1 MLHFISSLPDF
12 DEDDAAKWLWKRIR
26 EKFND
31 KEGVCYYKYPVLGSA
46 TGVMADLTLFTKS
59 NQPVAIRCL
68 PYQIDE
74 IESVQ
79 ENYWTIKDQKK
90 DSPIWELDDF
100 VTDLGGL
107 VKKDRKLRRRLEPKG
122 ILALPLISKP
132 EFEEKH
138 GKLPS
143 DFDII
148 WQGDGI
154 NSIIS
159 PLNPDLSNHEWLSF
173 RAIIQTATPLTVPSS
188 QSDQDRPKTLSSAIR
203 MLDRQIKTLDLEQEK
218 AIPIP
223 PGPQRIRGLAGTGKT
238 VLLAM
243 KTAHIHR
250 RYPDRKILF
259 TFNTQ
264 SLYNQTWRLIKQ
276 FYGAHSSNTEPDWN
290 KIHIRHAWGS
300 RNRAGVYSDICG
312 KRGVEPLSL
321 NKARMRN
328 SNMPFRAC
336 CEHALSL
343 GIEADYDYV
352 IVDEAQD
359 FPREFFQV
367 LYKLS
372 RNPHCICWA
381 YDELQSLTTSNLA
394 MPGPEDLFGKDS
406 GGNPLI
412 VLDDQNYPGDIQK
425 DLVLNKSYRCPQ
437 EVLMLAHAIGLG
449 LYNPKGCVQMPESK
463 DSWSAIGYEVE
474 GNAEWRTGEWR
485 TGDRVTLKRPKEN
498 SPNRIG
504 EIYKGQELITARA
517 FQTRDE
523 EFDWVASSI
532 GKDVNEEDVAPEH
545 IAVIILGQ
553 RNKEFSAQIQG
564 KLIQYSVASIIPGVT
579 YDVASYAEEGR
590 VTISSVFRAKGN
602 EAYIVYVVGFEEL
615 YNYVDAIDNRNRAFT
630 AISRSKAW
638 VRITGIGAGM
648 RKAKNEINAIL
659 DDVPQFR
666 FKFPDMRN
674 IRNLDAVTR
683 KRRRE
688 RSEGDRKIREL
699 IRKPELLKA
708 ANPELFEDLK
718 ELILRQDSEN
728 WEW

>member
-12 DEDDAAKWLWKRIR
+12 DEDDAAKSLWDRI
-26 EKFND
+26 EGKFND

-68 PYQIDE
+68 SCQIDE
-74 IESVQ
+74 IASVQ
-79 ENYWTIKDQKK
+79 ENYWTIDNQKK

-100 VTDLGGL
+100 VTALDSL
-107 VKKDRKLRRRLEPKG
+107 VKIDRRLRRRLRPKG
-122 ILALPLISKP
+122 ILALPLISKSK
-132 EFEEKH
+132 FEEKH
-138 GKLPS
+138 GELLS

-159 PLNPDLSNHEWLSF
+159 PLNPDLSNREWLSF
-173 RAIIQTATPLTVPSS
+173 RAVIQTAAPLTVPSS
-188 QSDQDRPKTLSSAIR
+188 QLDQDRPKTLSSAIR

-218 AIPIP
+218 VAMQIP

-243 KTAHIHR
+243 KAANIHR
-250 RYPDRKILF
+250 HFPDRRILF
-259 TFNTQ
+259 TFNTR
-264 SLYNQTWRLIKQ
+264 SLYNQTKRLIEQ
-276 FYGAHSSNTEPDWN
+276 FYGVHRSNTEPDWN

-321 NKARMRN
+321 NKAKMRDF
-328 SNMPFRAC
+328 NMPLRAC

-359 FPREFFQV
+359 FPREFFRV

-372 RNPHCICWA
+372 RNPHRIYWA

-425 DLVLNKSYRCPQ
+425 DFVLNKSYRCPQ
-437 EVLMLAHAIGLG
+437 KVLMLAHAIGLG
-449 LYNPKGCVQMPESK
+449 LYNPKGCVQMLESQ

-474 GNAEWRTGEWR
+474 GDAEWRA
-485 TGDRVTLKRPKEN
+485 GDRVTLRRPKKN
-498 SPNRIG
+498 SPNRID
-504 EIYKGQELITARA
+504 EIYEGCQKLITARD

-545 IAVIILGQ
+545 IAVIILG
-553 RNKEFSAQIQG
+553 RRSKEFSAQIQG
-564 KLIQYSVASIIPGVT
+564 KLIQHSVASIIPGAT
-579 YDVASYAEEGR
+579 YDVASYAGEGR

-602 EAYIVYVVGFEEL
+602 ESYIIYVVGFEEL

-659 DDVPQFR
+659 ADVPRFR
-666 FKFPDMRN
+666 FTFPDMKKV
-674 IRNLDAVTR
+674 RNLDAVTR

-728 WEW
+728 

>member
-12 DEDDAAKWLWKRIR
+12 DEDDAAKWLWRRIE

-31 KEGVCYYKYPVLGSA
+31 KEGVCYYKHPVLGPA

-68 PYQIDE
+68 SCQIDE
-74 IESVQ
+74 IEAVQ
-79 ENYWTIKDQKK
+79 ENYWTINDQKK

-100 VTDLGGL
+100 VNALDSLI
-107 VKKDRKLRRRLEPKG
+107 KIDRGLRRRLKPKG
-122 ILALPLISKP
+122 VLALPLISKP

-148 WQGDGI
+148 WRGDGI

-173 RAIIQTATPLTVPSS
+173 RAVIQTATPLTVPSS
-188 QSDQDRPKTLSSAIR
+188 QSDRDRPKTLSSAIR
-203 MLDRQIKTLDLEQEK
+203 MLDHQIRRLDDLKQVK
-218 AIPIP
+218 AAIQIP

-243 KTAHIHR
+243 KAANIHR
-250 RYPDRKILF
+250 HFPDSRILF

-264 SLYNQTWRLIKQ
+264 SLYNQTWRLIKR

-312 KRGVEPLSL
+312 KRGVEPLSF
-321 NKARMRN
+321 NKARMRDF
-328 SNMPFRAC
+328 NMPLRAC
-336 CEHALSL
+336 CKHALSL
-343 GIEADYDYV
+343 EIGADYDYV

-359 FPREFFQV
+359 FPQEFFQV

-372 RNPHCICWA
+372 RNPHCIYWA
-381 YDELQSLTTSNLA
+381 YDELQSLTTSNLE
-394 MPGPEDLFGKDS
+394 MPRPENLFGRDHE
-406 GGNPLI
+406 GNPLV
-412 VLDDQNYPGDIQK
+412 VLDDQNYPGNIQK
-425 DLVLNKSYRCPQ
+425 DFVLNKSYRCPQ

-449 LYNPKGCVQMPESK
+449 LYNPNGCVQMLESE

-474 GNAEWRTGEWR
+474 GNAEWRTG
-485 TGDRVTLKRPKEN
+485 DRVTLNRPKEN
-498 SPNRIG
+498 SLNRIG
-504 EIYKGQELITARA
+504 EIYEGSQELITVRD

-523 EFDWVASSI
+523 EFDWIASSI
-532 GKDVNEEDVAPEH
+532 EKDVNEEDVAPEH
-545 IAVIILGQ
+545 IAVIILGR

-564 KLIQYSVASIIPGVT
+564 KLIQHSVASIIPGVT

-648 RKAKNEINAIL
+648 RNAKNEINTIL
-659 DDVPQFR
+659 ADVPRFR
-666 FKFPDMRN
+666 FTFPDMKK

-688 RSEGDRKIREL
+688 RSEGDRKISEL

-718 ELILRQDSEN
+718 NLILRQDSEN
-728 WEW
+728 

>member
-12 DEDDAAKWLWKRIR
+12 DNDDAAKWLWKRIR

-59 NQPVAIRCL
+59 DQPVAIRCL
-68 PYQIDE
+68 PYQIGE
-74 IESVQ
+74 IKFVQ
-79 ENYWTIKDQKK
+79 EDYWIINDQKK

-100 VTDLGGL
+100 VAALDSL
-107 VKKDRKLRRRLEPKG
+107 VKIDRRLRRRLKPKG

-138 GKLPS
+138 GKLRS
-143 DFDII
+143 DFDIV
-148 WQGDGI
+148 WQGDEI
-154 NSIIS
+154 DKIIS
-159 PLNPDLSNHEWLSF
+159 PLDRILCDEEWLSF
-173 RAIIQTATPLTVPSS
+173 RAVIQTATPLRGSS
-188 QSDQDRPKTLSSAIR
+188 GELIQGKADTLSKAIR
-203 MLDRQIKTLDLEQEK
+203 ELDRQIKTLDLEQEK
-218 AIPIP
+218 VAMQIP

-243 KTAHIHR
+243 KAANIHR
-250 RYPDRKILF
+250 HFPDSRILF
-259 TFNTQ
+259 TFYTQ
-264 SLYNQTWRLIKQ
+264 SLYNQIERLIKQ
-276 FYGAHSSNTEPDWN
+276 FYGVHRLNAEPDWN
-290 KIHIRHAWGS
+290 KIHIRHAWGG

-321 NKARMRN
+321 NKAKMRN
-328 SNMPFRAC
+328 LTNPFQAC

-359 FPREFFQV
+359 FPREFFRV
-367 LYKLS
+367 LYELS
-372 RNPHCICWA
+372 KDPHRIYWA

-394 MPGPEDLFGKDS
+394 MPGPEDLFGRDHEGK
-406 GGNPLI
+406 PRV
-412 VLDDQNYPGDIQK
+412 VLDDQNYQGDIQK
-425 DLVLNKSYRCPQ
+425 DFVLNKSYRCPQ

-449 LYNPKGCVQMPESK
+449 LYNPKGCVQMLESR

-474 GNAEWRTGEWR
+474 GNAEWRTG
-485 TGDRVTLKRPKEN
+485 DRVTLKRPEEN

-504 EIYKGQELITARA
+504 EIYKGSQELITASV
-517 FQTRDE
+517 FQTRDD

-545 IAVIILGQ
+545 ITVIILGR

-564 KLIQYSVASIIPGVT
+564 KLIQHSVASIIPGAIH
-579 YDVASYAEEGR
+579 DADSYAEEGR
-590 VTISSVFRAKGN
+590 VTISNVFRAKGN

-648 RKAKNEINAIL
+648 RKAKNEINDIL
-659 DDVPQFR
+659 NDVPRFR
-666 FKFPDMRN
+666 FTFPDMRK

-683 KRRRE
+683 KRRRY
-688 RSEGDRKIREL
+688 RSEGDRKIKEL

-728 WEW
+728 

>member
-1 MLHFISSLPDF
+1 MLQFISSLPGF
-12 DEDDAAKWLWKRIR
+12 DDDAAKLLCDRIR
-26 EKFND
+26 GKFND

-59 NQPVAIRCL
+59 DQPVAIRCL
-68 PYQIDE
+68 PYQIGE
-74 IESVQ
+74 IKFVQ
-79 ENYWTIKDQKK
+79 EDYWIINDQKK

-100 VTDLGGL
+100 VAALDSL
-107 VKKDRKLRRRLEPKG
+107 VKIDRRLRRRLRPKG

-138 GKLPS
+138 DKLPS
-143 DFDII
+143 DFDIV
-148 WQGDGI
+148 WRGDEI
-154 NSIIS
+154 DKIIS
-159 PLNPDLSNHEWLSF
+159 PLDRILCDEEWLSF
-173 RAIIQTATPLTVPSS
+173 RAVIQTATPLRGSS
-188 QSDQDRPKTLSSAIR
+188 GELIQGKADTLSKAIR
-203 MLDRQIKTLDLEQEK
+203 ELDRQIKTLDLEQEK
-218 AIPIP
+218 VAMQIP

-243 KTAHIHR
+243 KAANIHR
-250 RYPDRKILF
+250 HFPDSRILF
-259 TFNTQ
+259 TFYTQ
-264 SLYNQTWRLIKQ
+264 SLYNQIERLIKQ
-276 FYGAHSSNTEPDWN
+276 FYGVHRSNTEPDWN
-290 KIHIRHAWGS
+290 KIHIRHAWGG

-321 NKARMRN
+321 NKAKMRN
-328 SNMPFRAC
+328 FTIPFQAC

-343 GIEADYDYV
+343 EIEADYDYV

-359 FPREFFQV
+359 FPREFFRV
-367 LYKLS
+367 LYELS
-372 RNPHCICWA
+372 KNPHCIYWA

-425 DLVLNKSYRCPQ
+425 DFVLNKSYRCPQ
-437 EVLMLAHAIGLG
+437 KVLMLAHAIGLG
-449 LYNPKGCVQMPESK
+449 LYNPKGGCVQMLESR
-463 DSWSAIGYEVE
+463 DSWSAIGYEIE

-485 TGDRVTLKRPKEN
+485 NGDRVTLRRPKEN

-504 EIYKGQELITARA
+504 EIYKGHQKLITAKV

-545 IAVIILGQ
+545 IAVIILGR

-564 KLIQYSVASIIPGVT
+564 KLIQHSVASIIPGAIH
-579 YDVASYAEEGR
+579 DADSYAEEGR
-590 VTISSVFRAKGN
+590 ITISNVFRAKGN

-648 RKAKNEINAIL
+648 RNAKNEINTIL
-659 DDVPQFR
+659 SDVPRFR
-666 FKFPDMRN
+666 FTFPDMQK

-718 ELILRQDSEN
+718 ELILRQDNEN
-728 WEW
+728 

>member
-12 DEDDAAKWLWKRIR
+12 DNDDAAKWLWNRIK

-79 ENYWTIKDQKK
+79 ENYWIINNQKK

-100 VTDLGGL
+100 VAALDSL
-107 VKKDRKLRRRLEPKG
+107 VKIDRRLRKRLESKG

-138 GKLPS
+138 GKLAS
-143 DFDII
+143 DFDIV
-148 WQGDGI
+148 WQGDEI
-154 NSIIS
+154 DKIIS
-159 PLNPDLSNHEWLSF
+159 PLDRILCDEEWLSF
-173 RAIIQTATPLTVPSS
+173 RAVIQTATPLRGSS
-188 QSDQDRPKTLSSAIR
+188 GELIQGKADTLSKAIR
-203 MLDRQIKTLDLEQEK
+203 ELDRQIKTLDLEQEK
-218 AIPIP
+218 VAMQIP

-243 KTAHIHR
+243 KAANIHR
-250 RYPDRKILF
+250 HFPDRRILF

-276 FYGAHSSNTEPDWN
+276 FYGIHRSNTEPDWN
-290 KIHIRHAWGS
+290 KIHIRHAWGGWS
-300 RNRAGVYSDICG
+300 KAGVYSDICG

-321 NKARMRN
+321 SKARMKDF
-328 SNMPFRAC
+328 NMPFRVC

-359 FPREFFQV
+359 FPQEFFRV
-367 LYKLS
+367 LYELS
-372 RNPHCICWA
+372 KSPHRIYWA

-394 MPGPEDLFGKDS
+394 MPGPEDLFGRDHEGK
-406 GGNPLI
+406 PL
-412 VLDDQNYPGDIQK
+412 VVFDDQNYPGDIQK
-425 DLVLNKSYRCPQ
+425 DFVLNKSYRCPQ

-449 LYNPKGCVQMPESK
+449 LYNPKGCVQMLESK
-463 DSWSAIGYEVE
+463 DSWSALGYEVE
-474 GNAEWRTGEWR
+474 RDAEWR
-485 TGDRVTLKRPKEN
+485 TGDRVTLRRPKEN
-498 SPNRIG
+498 SPNRIDD
-504 EIYKGQELITARA
+504 IYEGHQKLITVKD

-523 EFDWVASSI
+523 ESDWVASSI

-545 IAVIILGQ
+545 IVVIVLGG
-553 RNKEFSAQIQG
+553 RVKEFSAQIQR
-564 KLIQYSVASIIPGVT
+564 KLIQHNVASIIPGVA
-579 YDVASYAEEGR
+579 YDVDSYAEEGR

-615 YNYVDAIDNRNRAFT
+615 YNYVEAIGNRNRAFT

-638 VRITGIGAGM
+638 VRISGIGKGIEQAQ
-648 RKAKNEINAIL
+648 RETNAIL
-659 DDVPQFR
+659 NDVPKFH
-666 FKFPDMRN
+666 FKFPNMKN

-688 RSEGDRKIREL
+688 RSEADRKIREF

-708 ANPELFEDLK
+708 ASPETLERLK
-718 ELILRQDSEN
+718 EALGQGSEN
-728 WEW
+728 